1 MYLLDTNV
9 VAAISPRERR
19 FPADDL
25 VAAWIESNS
34 DELWL
39 SVITAAE
46 IEDGIAKAS
55 RTGATRKAQDLSE
68 WWQAIAHYYANRIL
82 PVDLEAAS
90 IAGKLMDVARAG
102 GISPGFEDIAIAA
115 TAKRHGLT
123 VLTRNVKDFK
133 PLGVAFIDPFER
145 LP

>member
-9 VAAISPRERR
+9 VAAISPRAHR

-46 IEDGIAKAS
+46 VEDGIAKAS
-55 RTGATRKAQDLSE
+55 RTGATRKAQNLSE

-82 PVDLEAAS
+82 PVDLEAAR
-90 IAGKLMDVARAG
+90 IAGRLMDVARAA

-123 VLTRNVKDFK
+123 MLTRNVKDFK